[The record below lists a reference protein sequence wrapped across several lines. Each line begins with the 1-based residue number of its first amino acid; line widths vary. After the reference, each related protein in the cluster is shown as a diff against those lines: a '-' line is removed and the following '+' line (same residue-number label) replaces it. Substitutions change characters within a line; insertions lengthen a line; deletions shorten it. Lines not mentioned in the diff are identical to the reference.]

1 MSPERD
7 TERLLRQWLDEGPTR
22 AADRLLENVEG
33 RMDRQRQ
40 RPAWRLSWRN
50 VFMNRTIGSFA
61 AGMAVVAVALIG
73 YNVLAGQGKD
83 GAGIGTPTE
92 PSAPVAVT
100 PSPTPTPATP
110 SEAPP
115 AGSGLTVSFTGSLP
129 DGWEQDRDTFLTS
142 GDVLVEVLED
152 RSVMSPIP
160 ECINGPASGVGKSA
174 SEFVEALATREGLEV
189 TGPEAVEVSG
199 LSGQVLELHLADGWT
214 GSCPWSNEVDIF
226 VPLFGTFDEKNYWLY
241 NGVVGEEHTRLYVLD
256 KPDGGNVVIAAWAPN
271 ADLWVANEA
280 DITSIV
286 GGIQIDLG
294 S

>member
-22 AADRLLENVEG
+22 AADRLLDNVEG
-33 RMDRQRQ
+33 RIDRQRQ
-40 RPAWRLSWRN
+40 RPAWRLSWKN

-73 YNVLAGQGKD
+73 FTVLAGQGKD
-83 GAGIGTPTE
+83 GAGIGGPTE
-92 PSAPVAVT
+92 PSARVAVT
-100 PSPTPTPATP
+100 PSPTPTAADP

-115 AGSGLTVSFTGSLP
+115 ADRGLTVSFTGSLP
-129 DGWEQDRDTFLTS
+129 DGWGQDGDTFSKSEIT
-142 GDVLVEVLED
+142 VEVLED
-152 RSVMSPIP
+152 RSVMSAIP
-160 ECINGPASGVGKSA
+160 DCINGPASGVGKSA

-189 TGPEAVEVSG
+189 TGPEAVQVGG
-199 LSGQVLELHLADGWT
+199 LSGQVLEIHISDGWT
-214 GSCPWSNEVDIF
+214 DTCPWSNEGDTF

-241 NGVVGEEHTRLYVLD
+241 SGVVGEERTRLYVLD
-256 KPDGGNVVIAAWAPN
+256 KPDGGNVVVAAWAPN
-271 ADLWVANEA
+271 AAEWAANEA

-286 GGIQIDLG
+286 EGIQIDLG